1 MYPLLVPTY
10 KYPEASME
18 GDAIIVPVTAYD
30 HTFTPAEEYECRV
43 VPHPKNKCPEESIA
57 GAESI
62 VTVVDPTDV

>member
-1 MYPLLVPTY
+1 
-10 KYPEASME
+10 ME